1 MYLTVMKVRD
11 DLVDFQ
17 IETKEIT
24 LKGDKI
30 SLNEGQIISY
40 EKTFSLAI
48 SILNEKSNKEL
59 NETIELSDMFYCVIN
74 SSKDELFLSNRKL
87 KTEFEENI
95 AFKIWQ
101 LKELRKMIAKSIT
114 RFT

>member
-1 MYLTVMKVRD
+1 MYLTVIKARG

-17 IETKEIT
+17 METKEIT

-40 EKTFSLAI
+40 EKIFSLAI

-59 NETIELSDMFYCVIN
+59 NEIIKLSDMFYCIIN
-74 SSKDELFLSNRKL
+74 SSRDELFSSNRRL
-87 KTEFEENI
+87 KNEFEKNV

-101 LKELRKMIAKSIT
+101 LKELRS
-114 RFT
+114 RL